1 MASVSVSF
9 FCYTENTEEAQR
21 IHRDLKILYSHR
33 TMLRIDDTIFSFDI
47 LEKRFKCNL
56 SACNGNCCR
65 YGDSG
70 APLRNEEVKI
80 LDDIWPDVKPY
91 LRQEGIE
98 AIEEKGRSV
107 KDFENE
113 WVTPL
118 IGKEECAYTV
128 MSGNIF
134 MCGIEKAWH
143 DSVIT
148 FRKPLSCHLFPLKIK
163 DYSGFRAV
171 NYQEIAICSSALK
184 AGENKSIYVY
194 EFLKEPLIR
203 ALGEKLYN
211 ELCIAAIELRNN
223 RHLKK

>member
-1 MASVSVSF
+1 
-9 FCYTENTEEAQR
+9 
-21 IHRDLKILYSHR
+21 
-33 TMLRIDDTIFSFDI
+33 MLRIDDTIFSFDI

-184 AGENKSIYVY
+184 AGEDGSIYVY
-194 EFLKEPLIR
+194 EFLREPLIR
-203 ALGEKLYN
+203 ALGEKLYD
-211 ELCIAAIELRNN
+211 ELCIAAIEIRNN

>member
-1 MASVSVSF
+1 
-9 FCYTENTEEAQR
+9 
-21 IHRDLKILYSHR
+21 
-33 TMLRIDDTIFSFDI
+33 MLRIDDTIFSFDI

-56 SACNGNCCR
+56 SSCNGNCCR

-184 AGENKSIYVY
+184 AGEDGSIYVY
-194 EFLKEPLIR
+194 EFLREPLIR
-203 ALGEKLYN
+203 ALGEKLYD
-211 ELCIAAIELRNN
+211 ELCIAAIEIRNN